1 MRSFV
6 ALGLGVAAAVLVP
19 SRTLAV
25 SDPSA
30 PKVDASSVS
39 AEAYGVDMKAQTAY
53 AAGKEGTVDVV
64 ISAKGEFK
72 INSQFPFR
80 LKLGE
85 PPEGVAYPKPVL
97 KKDDGTFSEKQ
108 GTFKVPFVAQ
118 KAGTYTISSTV
129 SLSVCNDKKCL
140 MEKVPVDVQV
150 TVK

>member
-1 MRSFV
+1 MRSWV
-6 ALGLGVAAAVLVP
+6 ALGLAIAAAVLVP
-19 SRTLAV
+19 ARTLAV
-25 SDPSA
+25 SRESA
-30 PKVDASSVS
+30 PEVETSSVS
-39 AEAYGVDMKAQTAY
+39 HEAYGVDMKAQASY
-53 AAGKEGTVDVV
+53 APGKEGSVDVV

-72 INSQFPFR
+72 INPQFPFR
-80 LKLGE
+80 LKLAE

-108 GTFKVPFVAQ
+108 GSFKVPFVAQ
-118 KAGTYTISSTV
+118 KAGTYTVSCTV